1 MGIVDIADDSI
12 RRFVVRH
19 YRYDPTRH
27 ERRHV
32 VVAAFDNEMEFRALI
47 DSIDADIRRRRAAGE
62 QVGRNEHASG
72 TVYEPGDRER
82 AAAGHVLRRMLEHGV
97 APEFGEQPP
106 ELPSNIALLG
116 PDGPQRR
123 VPGPAVLSRHHLR
136 SL

>member
-47 DSIDADIRRRRAAGE
+47 DSVDADIRRRRGAGE

-116 PDGPQRR
+116 PD
-123 VPGPAVLSRHHLR
+123 
-136 SL
+136 

>member
-72 TVYEPGDRER
+72 TVYEPGGRER

-97 APEFGEQPP
+97 APEFGERPP

-116 PDGPQRR
+116 PD
-123 VPGPAVLSRHHLR
+123 
-136 SL
+136 